1 MMTSGTRF
9 NPDTGRWDVNKGGN
23 GRGNEIV
30 HMGTISVIGRNWMYT
45 WNVIERIEK
54 YRSIGS

>member
-9 NPDTGRWDVNKGGN
+9 NPDTGGWDVNKGGK
-23 GRGNEIV
+23 GRGNEVV
-30 HMGTISVIGRNWMYT
+30 HMGTISVIGRNWVHA